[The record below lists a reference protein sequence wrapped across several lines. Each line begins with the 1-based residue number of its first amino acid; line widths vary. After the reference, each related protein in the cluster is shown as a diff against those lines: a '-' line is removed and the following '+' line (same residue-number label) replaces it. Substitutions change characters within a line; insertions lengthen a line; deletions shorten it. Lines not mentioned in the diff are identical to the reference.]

1 MYCTSGSDDPLD
13 IDTGLLQVVDRE
25 ADPGAGAGHAH
36 ARHARHHRDG
46 GGLDGPDAGH
56 GLLIT
61 PSYGTPRGL
70 KNT

>member
-1 MYCTSGSDDPLD
+1 MYCTCGSDDPLD
-13 IDTGLLQVVDRE
+13 VDASLLQVVDGE
-25 ADPGAGAGHAH
+25 ADPGAGTRHTH
-36 ARHARHHRDG
+36 ARHAGHHGNG

-61 PSYGTPRGL
+61 PSYGTPRGF